1 VNESAGAAKPAG
13 QTSPG
18 AGAAI
23 PVNPAHP
30 VKPGKA
36 ASPAGPMKPEKP
48 SQRDYSPHVVSVW
61 QFGMATVAALLIG
74 GLYLE
79 LPDALLVGPRW
90 LLLVI
95 EVALLAP
102 PVIARLLDY
111 HLSRRTAR
119 LLAYGL
125 VAALTIQ
132 LVVSLIKLVQN
143 LPSLSPHVLLISGVL
158 LWGANILV
166 FATWYWETDG
176 DGPVSRHHRN
186 HEPVDFR
193 FPQQEDGAPHD
204 WRPGFVDYL
213 FLAFCTATALS
224 PADTLPLTR
233 RAKILMMV
241 QAIISMIV
249 IVLLL
254 ARFVN
259 IV

>member
-1 VNESAGAAKPAG
+1 MNESAGAAKPAG
-13 QTSPG
+13 QAPPG
-18 AGAAI
+18 SGAANS
-23 PVNPAHP
+23 VNQPHPLKPAKAADPAGP
-30 VKPGKA
+30 VKPEK
-36 ASPAGPMKPEKP
+36 SPE
-48 SQRDYSPHVVSVW
+48 RDHGPHVVGAW

-74 GLYLE
+74 ALYLE
-79 LPDALLVGPRW
+79 LPNALLVGPRW

-102 PVIARLLDY
+102 PVVARLVDY

-125 VAALTIQ
+125 LAALTIE
-132 LVVSLIKLVQN
+132 LVTSLTKLVQN
-143 LPSLSPHVLLISGVL
+143 LPSLSPHVLLTSGVL
-158 LWGANILV
+158 LWAANILV

-193 FPQQEDGAPHD
+193 FPQQDSGTPRD

-233 RAKILMMV
+233 RAKLLMMV

-249 IVLLL
+249 LVLLL

-259 IV
+259 VV

>member
-1 VNESAGAAKPAG
+1 MRDVNENVNGGAGAAKPVG
-13 QTSPG
+13 KTSP
-18 AGAAI
+18 AA
-23 PVNPAHP
+23 NATNAAHAP
-30 VKPGKA
+30 RA
-36 ASPAGPMKPEKP
+36 ASGAKPAPPAKTP
-48 SQRDYSPHVVSVW
+48 RDSSSHVVGAW

-102 PVIARLLDY
+102 PVVARLVDY

-125 VAALTIQ
+125 LAALTIE
-132 LVVSLIKLVQN
+132 LIASLTKLVQN
-143 LPSLSPHVLLISGVL
+143 LPSLSPHVLVVSGVL
-158 LWGANILV
+158 LWAANILV

-213 FLAFCTATALS
+213 FLAFCTSTALS

-241 QAIISMIV
+241 EAIISMIV